1 MEIEEKRREIDMIDT
16 AVVEMLNRRAAIAKE
31 LSMIKMGAGLP
42 IRDQKRENE
51 ILRRLS
57 RANPGV
63 IDDVA
68 IARIYNVI
76 FDESRRIQSEV
87 RVDLESQATK

>member
-1 MEIEEKRREIDMIDT
+1 MEIEEKRKEIDMIDT

-31 LSMIKMGAGLP
+31 LSMIKLGSGLP

-51 ILRRLS
+51 ILIRLS
-57 RANPGV
+57 QANPGV
-63 IDDVA
+63 IDDTA

-76 FDESRRIQSEV
+76 FDESRRIQGEV
-87 RVDLESQATK
+87 RVDLESPATK